1 MTVALAQEILKS
13 RFGFDDFRMH
23 QKPAIEAVL
32 ARRNC
37 LLLMPTG
44 GGKSVCYQIP
54 AMIFD
59 GLTLVISPLIA
70 LMKDQVDAL
79 RSFGVNAAFLN
90 STQTAAE
97 QIEVFRTIK
106 SGDLKLLYVAP
117 ERLLQSGDRFVDF
130 LASIKVSL
138 FAIDEAHCISSWGHD
153 FRPEYQKLSVLKR
166 EFPTVP
172 IIALTATADD
182 LVRKDILRHLTIP
195 DADVFV
201 SSFNRPNIK
210 YTVEPKRDSFY
221 RLLEFLE
228 TRKDESG
235 IVYCL
240 SRASV
245 ERVAEDLRD
254 EGFAALPY
262 HAGLEKR
269 VREQNQNAFLN
280 DEAKVVVATIA
291 FGMGIDKSNVRY
303 VVHMDL
309 PKNIESYYQETG
321 RAGRDGLPSEAL
333 LFYSIADVLKLKGFV
348 EVEGDAAQSKVM
360 LRKLDRMAEFGEIR
374 TCRRRFLLAYFSETT
389 DSDCRN
395 CDNCNTEVEKF
406 DGTIIAQKAL
416 SAVVRTGQMFGA
428 GYLIDLLRGSKSQKM
443 RLEHLN
449 LKTYG
454 VGADISKQ
462 DWSAYFRD
470 LIAQDFLRKASGE
483 FPTLS
488 ITEKGNEVLKGIRNV
503 ELHKLTHVDLRRA
516 SNSGT
521 VDHDKDLFEELRRV
535 RMSLSER
542 EGVPPYVIFSDA
554 TLIEMA
560 AFLPQHPNEIARLSG
575 VGVFKLEK
583 YCPAFLKVIREHC
596 EANGLGSKI
605 GERRSPF
612 RRERPSKRKP
622 LGDDTYM
629 ATFKLFREGRSIAEI
644 ATSRGLALST
654 IEGHLSRFIEDGR
667 VTVNEVVNAEK
678 IKTIRQ
684 ALIDLKVENA
694 ISPVK
699 EHLGEDFSYGEIRAV
714 MADLAREK
722 ETPT

>member
-1 MTVALAQEILKS
+1 MTVARAQEILKT
-13 RFGFDDFRMH
+13 RFGFDAFRMH
-23 QKPAIEAVL
+23 QQPAIEAVL
-32 ARRNC
+32 ARRDC

-79 RSFGVNAAFLN
+79 RSYGVDAGFLN
-90 STQTAAE
+90 STQTATE
-97 QIEVFRTIK
+97 QVEVFRAVR
-106 SGDLKLLYVAP
+106 SGQLKLLYVAP
-117 ERLLQSGDRFVDF
+117 ERLLQSGDQFVDF
-130 LASIKVSL
+130 LASINVSL

-166 EFPTVP
+166 EFPNVP
-172 IIALTATADD
+172 VIALTATADA

-210 YTVEPKRDSFY
+210 YSVEPKRDSFY

-245 ERVAEDLRD
+245 ERVAEDLRA
-254 EGFAALPY
+254 GGYAALPY
-262 HAGLEKR
+262 HAGLVKG
-269 VREQNQNAFLN
+269 VREQNQNAFLK
-280 DEAKVVVATIA
+280 DEAKIVVATIA
-291 FGMGIDKSNVRY
+291 FGMGIDKSNVRF

-321 RAGRDGLPSEAL
+321 RAGRDGLPSEAI

-348 EVEGDAAQSKVM
+348 EVNGNAEQSQVM
-360 LRKLDRMAEFGEIR
+360 LRKLDRMAEFGELR
-374 TCRRRFLLAYFSETT
+374 TCRRRYLLEYFSEST
-389 DSDCRN
+389 DEDCGN
-395 CDNCNTEVEKF
+395 CDNCTTEFEMF

-416 SAVVRTGQMFGA
+416 SAVVRTGQMFGV
-428 GYLIDLLRGSKSQKM
+428 GYLIDLLRGSKSKTM
-443 RLEHLN
+443 RLEHMN

-454 VGADISKQ
+454 VGADVSKQ
-462 DWSAYFRD
+462 EWSAYFRD
-470 LIAQDFLRKASGE
+470 LIAQGFLQKASGE

-488 ITEKGNEVLKGIRNV
+488 ITEKGNEVLKGIGKV
-503 ELHKLTHVDLRRA
+503 ELHKIERVNLRRSVISLTA
-516 SNSGT
+516 
-521 VDHDKDLFEELRRV
+521 DYDKDLFEELRRV
-535 RMSLSER
+535 RMWLSER

-560 AFLPQHPNEIARLSG
+560 TYLPQHQNEIAKLSG
-575 VGVFKLEK
+575 VGAFKLEN
-583 YCPAFLKVIREHC
+583 YCPEFLKEIRQHCEKHGLDSKIRERR
-596 EANGLGSKI
+596 GPTRTGS
-605 GERRSPF
+605 ST
-612 RRERPSKRKP
+612 KRKP
-622 LGDDTYM
+622 TGDDTYSK
-629 ATFKLFREGRSIAEI
+629 TFGLFRAGRSIDEI
-644 ATSRGLALST
+644 AQARGLAKAT
-654 IEGHLSRFIEDGR
+654 IEGHLSRFISDGTLS
-667 VTVNEVVNAEK
+667 VDEIVSPEK
-678 IKTIRQ
+678 IEVIRQ
-684 ALIDLKVENA
+684 ALVHLKVENA

-699 EHLGEDFSYGEIRAV
+699 EYLGDDYSYGEIRAV
-714 MADLAREK
+714 MEGISREK
-722 ETPT
+722 